1 MLDFF
6 EDFVGFELD
15 LDDFREIRRFFSI
28 DEWIDIILGAIDYT
42 PAGFSSKKRKLAMMN
57 RLLPFV
63 QNNLHLMEL
72 APKGTGKSC
81 FFGKPDRFRLDS
93 VRLEGSRGR
102 SCSMAIRQRGTGL

>member
-28 DEWIDIILGAIDYT
+28 DEWIDIILGAIDYN
-42 PAGFSSKKRKLAMMN
+42 PAGFSSKKRKPAMMN

-72 APKGTGKSC
+72 APKG
-81 FFGKPDRFRLDS
+81 
-93 VRLEGSRGR
+93 
-102 SCSMAIRQRGTGL
+102 GTGAPL